1 MYVLIKWK
9 KKIQDRLQLTRNN
22 WIKFLACEI
31 WTRRVR
37 TRTSQFIGSV
47 RTKNTMFSTIVWDET
62 RTSIVERVKSTEL
75 VPFQTILWWYSHTHT
90 HKLTTKTKH
99 NSSSTSKTRN
109 YRFRLVSNQLLLL
122 NLYCYIVHALLWLN
136 VRSQYTVWRWVCV
149 CFSSLVCNQVSLFSK
164 NVGCCRFF
172 FTWDCKKSEMNC
184 LWHGIEFFFTTLL
197 NGLFV
202 YVHHTQSH
210 LIIQCMR
217 TRNKNCTQK
226 MYTNTI
232 VGWRW
237 TVFLILVLICSCFV
251 SKFTHTH
258 KNQTQIIQSFECFSI
273 DRFTSCWL
281 DLSLL
286 NNEYNA
292 AHDLKT
298 SPNNSFSISFMAN
311 TIFMAFV
318 HSRLSCLL

>member
-1 MYVLIKWK
+1 MLAVAVFFSLEIAKKVKW
-9 KKIQDRLQLTRNN
+9 I
-22 WIKFLACEI
+22 
-31 WTRRVR
+31 VYGM
-37 TRTSQFIGSV
+37 GS
-47 RTKNTMFSTIVWDET
+47 S
-62 RTSIVERVKSTEL
+62 
-75 VPFQTILWWYSHTHT
+75 
-90 HKLTTKTKH
+90 
-99 NSSSTSKTRN
+99 
-109 YRFRLVSNQLLLL
+109 
-122 NLYCYIVHALLWLN
+122 
-136 VRSQYTVWRWVCV
+136 
-149 CFSSLVCNQVSLFSK
+149 
-164 NVGCCRFF
+164 
-172 FTWDCKKSEMNC
+172 
-184 LWHGIEFFFTTLL
+184 FFFTTLL